1 MPDLTSLLAAF
12 LALGGVNIFLT
23 AVINLLKYFK
33 VVADGQAG
41 TWALVINAVLFLAY
55 VGGSVAGV
63 DLTKLDSV
71 LGSIGNVIL
80 ILLPLIGGLVVGKGA
95 HVALKRFKVPVLG
108 FSHSQ

>member
-71 LGSIGNVIL
+71 DRKSTRLNS
-80 ILLPLIGGLVVGKGA
+80 
-95 HVALKRFKVPVLG
+95 
-108 FSHSQ
+108 SHIQKSRMPSSA